1 VTLEVTTLIEMLVT
15 VIIVVS
21 EISTVDVTVYGIE
34 TVLAGRVSVM
44 TCVDQTVL
52 AGRVSVMTC
61 VDQRVLAGAAED
73 DQPSA
78 LTPARMVMPLI
89 RMLLENLIV

>member
-44 TCVDQTVL
+44 TCVDQ
-52 AGRVSVMTC
+52 
-61 VDQRVLAGAAED
+61 RVLAGAA

-78 LTPARMVMPLI
+78 LTPARMAMPLI
-89 RMLLENLIV
+89 RILLENLIV